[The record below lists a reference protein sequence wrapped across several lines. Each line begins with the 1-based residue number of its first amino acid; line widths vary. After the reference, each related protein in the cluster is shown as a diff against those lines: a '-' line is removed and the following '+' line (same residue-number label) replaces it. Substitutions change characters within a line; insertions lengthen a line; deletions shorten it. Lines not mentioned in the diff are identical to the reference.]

1 MIKEKT
7 YCKEIKPEREN
18 LKAILMAQRLIW
30 QPQIA
35 TY

>member
-7 YCKEIKPEREN
+7 YCKEIKREN